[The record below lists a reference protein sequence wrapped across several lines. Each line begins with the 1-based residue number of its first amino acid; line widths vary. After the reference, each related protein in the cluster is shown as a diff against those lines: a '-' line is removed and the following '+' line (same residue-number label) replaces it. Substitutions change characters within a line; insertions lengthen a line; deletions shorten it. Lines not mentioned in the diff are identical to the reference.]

1 MFLYN
6 PEDADLPNANYC
18 FPEENSER
26 NEGGWL

>member
-6 PEDADLPNANYC
+6 PEDADLPNGNFC